1 MKCPFRKIVLY
12 DYAELNNNT
21 VSLDSEAEEFMDC
34 YENECPMW
42 QWSLEK
48 GYYCAQCQFAEDEDH
63 GDD

>member
-42 QWSLEK
+42 HWSLEN
-48 GYYCAQCQFAEDEDH
+48 GYYCAQCRFPEDEEE
-63 GDD
+63 